1 MGTDKPDYLK
11 PAYWRDQ
18 QNRLWQTDVHT
29 LPKPRAALLVAM
41 RIFIRLVKDFMQG
54 QLTLRA
60 MSLVYTT
67 LLSLVPLL
75 ALSFSVLKAFGIHNQ
90 LEPLLLNFLA
100 PFGEKGTELA
110 MQIVQFVENIGVGV
124 LGSLGLLLLVY
135 TVISLIQKVETSLNY
150 IWHVTSL
157 RNLSQRLSGYLSVV
171 MVGPLLI
178 VTALGITGSVMNTSL
193 VQQIVAIEPFG
204 SVVIGLS
211 KLVPY
216 LLVIGAFT
224 ATYLLIPN
232 TNVKFKSALLGG
244 IFAGVLWESVGWGF
258 ASFIVGSTK
267 YAAIYSGFAIIIL
280 FLIWLY
286 LNWLVLLLGASIAF
300 YYQNPAY
307 QVSGTYNQSLG
318 SHAREAL
325 ALEIM
330 RLIGSAYQDGSKEWS
345 MERLIEQLTL
355 PMELVNDVLNKLLA
369 HGLLV
374 YSGDEDPYFIPG
386 KDLQNITVKEVLDV
400 IRGDFISNGS
410 SESFADK
417 DIIHLLRELDTL
429 SDDHLANKTIRD
441 LVTSKQG

>member
-1 MGTDKPDYLK
+1 
-11 PAYWRDQ
+11 
-18 QNRLWQTDVHT
+18 
-29 LPKPRAALLVAM
+29 
-41 RIFIRLVKDFMQG
+41 MQG

-67 LLSLVPLL
+67 LLSMVPLL

-90 LEPLLLNFLA
+90 LEPMLLNFLE

-124 LGSLGLLLLVY
+124 LGSLGLVLLLY
-135 TVISLIQKVETSLNY
+135 TVISLIQKVESALNF

-171 MVGPLLI
+171 MIGPLLV
-178 VTALGITGSVMNTSL
+178 VTALGITGSVMNNSL

-204 SVVIGLS
+204 SLVIGLS

-224 ATYLLIPN
+224 ATYILIPN
-232 TNVKFKSALLGG
+232 TNVKFRSALLGG
-244 IFAGVLWESVGWGF
+244 IFAGVMWESVGWGF

-300 YYQNPAY
+300 YHQNPAY
-307 QVSGTYNQSLG
+307 QASGNAHFSLG

-325 ALEIM
+325 ALEIL
-330 RLIGSAYQDGSKEWS
+330 RLVGTAYQEGSKQWTVEN
-345 MERLIEQLTL
+345 LVEQISL
-355 PMELVNDVLNKLLA
+355 PMEMVNEILEKLLEQK
-369 HGLLV
+369 LLTHA
-374 YSGDEDPYFIPG
+374 GDDTYYFVPG
-386 KDLQNITVKEVLDV
+386 KDLQNMTIKEVLDA
-400 IRGDFISNGS
+400 IRGERISNN
-410 SESFADK
+410 EREAFADSS
-417 DIIHLLRELDTL
+417 IVNLLNELDSLT
-429 SDDHLANKTIRD
+429 DKHLANKTIKD
-441 LVTSKQG
+441 LITSNHS

>member
-1 MGTDKPDYLK
+1 MGTEKPTFLQRTF
-11 PAYWRDQ
+11 WQDQ
-18 QNRLWQTDVHT
+18 LDTLWQTDIQS
-29 LPKPRAALLVAM
+29 LPKPRAALLVAI
-41 RIFIRLVKDFMQG
+41 RIFIRLIQDFMQG

-90 LEPLLLNFLA
+90 LEPALLSFLE

-110 MQIVQFVENIGVGV
+110 LQIVQFVENIGVGV

-135 TVISLIQKVETSLNY
+135 TVISLIQKVEASLNF

-171 MVGPLLI
+171 MIGPLLI

-193 VQQIVAIEPFG
+193 VQHIIAIEPFG
-204 SVVIGLS
+204 SVVIALS

-232 TNVKFKSALLGG
+232 TNVKVKSALLGG

-300 YYQNPAY
+300 YHQNPAY
-307 QVSGTYNQSLG
+307 QIPGNTDKSLG
-318 SHAREAL
+318 SNAKEAL
-325 ALEIM
+325 ALEIL
-330 RLIGSAYQDGSKEWS
+330 RLIGSAYQDGSKEWTLG
-345 MERLIEQLTL
+345 RLIDQLSL
-355 PMELVNDVLNKLLA
+355 PMEIVNEVLDKLLS
-369 HGLLV
+369 HNFLIYTG
-374 YSGDEDPYFIPG
+374 EDSPYFIPG

-400 IRGDFISNGS
+400 IRGDLAYPDSNGS
-410 SESFADK
+410 FADTN
-417 DIIHLLRELDTL
+417 IINLLRELDSL
-429 SDDHLANKTIRD
+429 SDEHLSNKTIKD
-441 LVTSKQG
+441 LVTSHKD

>member
-1 MGTDKPDYLK
+1 MGTDKLSYLQHS
-11 PAYWRDQ
+11 YWRDKL
-18 QNRLWQTDVHT
+18 NWLWQVDIHSLSKT
-29 LPKPRAALLVAM
+29 RATVVIAT
-41 RIFIRLVKDFMQG
+41 RIIIRVIQDFMQG

-67 LLSLVPLL
+67 LLSMVPLL

-90 LEPLLLNFLA
+90 LEPMLLNFLE

-110 MQIVQFVENIGVGV
+110 LQIVQFVENIGVGV

-135 TVISLIQKVETSLNY
+135 TVISLIQKVESALNF

-171 MVGPLLI
+171 MIGPLLV
-178 VTALGITGSVMNTSL
+178 VTALGITGSVMSTSL

-204 SVVIGLS
+204 SLVIGLS

-216 LLVIGAFT
+216 LLIIGAFT
-224 ATYLLIPN
+224 ATYILIPN

-244 IFAGVLWESVGWGF
+244 IFAGVMWESVGWGF

-300 YYQNPAY
+300 YHQNPAY
-307 QVSGTYNQSLG
+307 QISGAIRQSLG

-325 ALEIM
+325 ALEIL
-330 RLIGSAYQDGSKEWS
+330 RLVGKAFQDGNKHWTAE
-345 MERLIEQLTL
+345 ELVDQLSL
-355 PMELVNDVLNKLLA
+355 PMEIVNEVLEKLLT
-369 HGLLV
+369 HELLV
-374 YSGDEDPYFIPG
+374 HVGNDSYYFVPG
-386 KDLQNITVKEVLDV
+386 RDLQNITIKEVLDV
-400 IRGDFISNGS
+400 VRGRQAGNH
-410 SESFADK
+410 ERETFADN
-417 DIIHLLRELDTL
+417 DIIDLLNELDLMT
-429 SDDHLANKTIRD
+429 DKQLANKTIKD
-441 LVTSKQG
+441 LVSPKHD

>member
-1 MGTDKPDYLK
+1 MGTEKPTFLQRTF
-11 PAYWRDQ
+11 WQDQ
-18 QNRLWQTDVHT
+18 LDTLWQTDIQS
-29 LPKPRAALLVAM
+29 LPKPRAALLVAI
-41 RIFIRLVKDFMQG
+41 RIFIRLIQDFMQG

-90 LEPLLLNFLA
+90 LEPALLSFLE

-110 MQIVQFVENIGVGV
+110 LQIVQFVENIGVGV

-135 TVISLIQKVETSLNY
+135 TVISLIQKVEASLNF

-171 MVGPLLI
+171 MIGPLLI

-193 VQQIVAIEPFG
+193 VQHIIAIEPFG
-204 SVVIGLS
+204 SVVIALS

-232 TNVKFKSALLGG
+232 TNVKVKSALLGG

-300 YYQNPAY
+300 YHQNPAY
-307 QVSGTYNQSLG
+307 QIPGNTDKSLG
-318 SHAREAL
+318 SNAKEAL
-325 ALEIM
+325 ALEIL
-330 RLIGSAYQDGSKEWS
+330 RLIGSAYQDGSKEWTLG
-345 MERLIEQLTL
+345 RLIDQLSL
-355 PMELVNDVLNKLLA
+355 PMEIVNEVLDKLLS
-369 HGLLV
+369 HNFLIYTG
-374 YSGDEDPYFIPG
+374 EDSPYFIPG

-400 IRGDFISNGS
+400 IRGDLAYSDSNGS
-410 SESFADK
+410 FADTN
-417 DIIHLLRELDTL
+417 IINLLRELDSL
-429 SDDHLANKTIRD
+429 SDEHLSNKTIKD
-441 LVTSKQG
+441 LVTSHKD

>member
-1 MGTDKPDYLK
+1 
-11 PAYWRDQ
+11 
-18 QNRLWQTDVHT
+18 
-29 LPKPRAALLVAM
+29 
-41 RIFIRLVKDFMQG
+41 MQG

-67 LLSLVPLL
+67 LLSMVPLL

-90 LEPLLLNFLA
+90 LEPMLLNFLE

-124 LGSLGLLLLVY
+124 LGSLGLLLLIY
-135 TVISLIQKVETSLNY
+135 TVISLIQKVESALNF

-193 VQQIVAIEPFG
+193 VQQIVTIEPFG
-204 SVVIGLS
+204 YLVIGLS
-211 KLVPY
+211 KLIPY
-216 LLVIGAFT
+216 ILVIGAFT

-232 TNVKFKSALLGG
+232 TNVKIKSALLGG
-244 IFAGVLWESVGWGF
+244 LFAGVMWESVGWGF

-300 YYQNPAY
+300 YHQNPAY
-307 QVSGTYNQSLG
+307 QISGAIRQSLG
-318 SHAREAL
+318 SHTREAL

-330 RLIGSAYQDGSKEWS
+330 RLVGDAYQEGNKHWTAENLVDQVS
-345 MERLIEQLTL
+345 L
-355 PMELVNDVLNKLLA
+355 PMEIVNEILGKLLK
-369 HGLLV
+369 HGLLTHAGEET
-374 YSGDEDPYFIPG
+374 YYFVPG
-386 KDLQNITVKEVLDV
+386 RDLRSITIKEVLDV
-400 IRGDFISNGS
+400 IKGEQVGN
-410 SESFADK
+410 SEKGYFAHNS
-417 DIIHLLRELDTL
+417 IITLLNELDTIT
-429 SDDHLANKTIRD
+429 DEYLANKTIYD
-441 LVTSKQG
+441 LISEKDN